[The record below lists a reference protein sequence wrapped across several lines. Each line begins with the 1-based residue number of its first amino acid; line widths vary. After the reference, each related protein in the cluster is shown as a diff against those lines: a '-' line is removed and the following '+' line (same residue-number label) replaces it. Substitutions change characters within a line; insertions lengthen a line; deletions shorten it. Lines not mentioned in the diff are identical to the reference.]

1 MLFHRERISRRDAI
15 FTIVVLIVATV
26 LVLIPTKYHDDN
38 QPQTLQAR
46 ARVLSTDNSE
56 IRQYGIVRQGDQ
68 SCEVEILNGRFKG
81 KRFTGLNILLGKMDL
96 DKVFQSGDL
105 ALVGIDLTDDYE
117 DVVAVN
123 MIDHYRIHVE
133 VILFA
138 AFVALLILFA
148 GWVGARALVSFIFTG
163 IVIWKVMLPLFLTG
177 WHPILVA
184 LVMVTIL
191 TAVIVFLI
199 GGFEKKGLIAFL
211 GSVTGVAATC
221 LLSLLF
227 GRLFHIHGAIRPF
240 SETLLYSGY
249 AHLNLSQLF
258 LAGIFIAS
266 SGAVMDIAMDIAAS
280 MKEVYDKNPQI
291 ELKDLVISGVNVG
304 RAVIG
309 TMTTTLLLAYSGGY
323 TTLLMMLLA
332 QSMPVVTV
340 FNLTYVA
347 SEILHTLVGSFGL
360 VLVAPL
366 TAIIGAV
373 IYHRTGTSAET
384 RRS

>member
-1 MLFHRERISRRDAI
+1 VLFHRERISRRDAI